1 MIPPGTHVNPCDDG
15 LELYR
20 RMLLIRLFEERLLE
34 SFTRGLI
41 FGTTHTAIGQ
51 EADGVGVLSC
61 SLPGDVVVSNH
72 RGHGHFLA
80 YGAPMHALAAEM
92 MGRRSGVCR
101 GRGGSQHLHWGDF
114 YASGILGGTVPLAVG
129 MALAERERG
138 THAVVIAFLGDGTL
152 GEGVV
157 YESLNLAALWKLP
170 VVFIVENNRYA
181 QSTPI
186 EQHLAGSLPGRF
198 AAFGIPA
205 LEQDTTDVLLV
216 RSLAQPLI
224 DAARSGAG
232 PQALILHTYRFSAHS
247 KGDDTRDPQEIARY
261 RQKDP
266 LPLHAARLEA
276 SLVRRAEQE
285 AQAAVEEAFRA
296 AEAEARADPG
306 ELTPALG
313 DRR

>member
-1 MIPPGTHVNPCDDG
+1 
-15 LELYR
+15 
-20 RMLLIRLFEERLLE
+20 MLLIRAFEERVLE
-34 SFTRGLI
+34 SFTRGLV

-80 YGAPMHALAAEM
+80 YGGPMDALAAEM
-92 MGRRSGVCR
+92 MGRGSGVCR
-101 GRGGSQHLHWGDF
+101 GRGGSQHLHWKDF

-138 THAVVIAFLGDGTL
+138 MHAIVIAFLGDGTL

-157 YESLNLAALWKLP
+157 YESLNMAALWKLP
-170 VVFIVENNRYA
+170 VVFVVENNRYA
-181 QSTPI
+181 QTTPI
-186 EQHLAGSLPGRF
+186 EQHMAGSLRGRF
-198 AAFGIPA
+198 AAFGIPV
-205 LEQDTTDVLLV
+205 LEQDTTDVLVV

-247 KGDDTRDPQEIARY
+247 KGDDTRDPQEVERY
-261 RQKDP
+261 RKNDP
-266 LPLHAARLEA
+266 LPLHAARLDA
-276 SLVRRAEQE
+276 SQVRQVELKARS
-285 AQAAVEEAFRA
+285 AVEEAFRA
-296 AEAEARADPG
+296 AEAEAPAEPG
-306 ELTPALG
+306 EMTPALG

>member
-1 MIPPGTHVNPCDDG
+1 
-15 LELYR
+15 
-20 RMLLIRLFEERLLE
+20 MLLIRAFEERVLE
-34 SFTRGLI
+34 SFTRGLV

-80 YGAPMHALAAEM
+80 YGGPMDALAAEM
-92 MGRRSGVCR
+92 MGRGGGVCR
-101 GRGGSQHLHWGDF
+101 GRGGSQHLHWKDF

-138 THAVVIAFLGDGTL
+138 MHAIVIAFLGDGTL

-157 YESLNLAALWKLP
+157 YESLNMAALWKLP
-170 VVFIVENNRYA
+170 VVFVVENNRYA
-181 QSTPI
+181 QTTPI
-186 EQHLAGSLPGRF
+186 EQHMAGSLPGRF
-198 AAFGIPA
+198 AAFGIPV
-205 LEQDTTDVLLV
+205 LEQDTTDVLVV

-247 KGDDTRDPQEIARY
+247 KGDDTRDPQEVERY
-261 RQKDP
+261 RKNDP
-266 LPLHAARLEA
+266 LPLHAARLDA
-276 SLVRRAEQE
+276 SQVRQVELKAR
-285 AQAAVEEAFRA
+285 AAVEEAFRA
-296 AEAEARADPG
+296 AEAEAPAEPG
-306 ELTPALG
+306 EMTPALG

>member
-1 MIPPGTHVNPCDDG
+1 
-15 LELYR
+15 
-20 RMLLIRLFEERLLE
+20 MLLIRVFEERVLE
-34 SFTRGLI
+34 SFSRGLV

-80 YGAPMHALAAEM
+80 YGGPMQALAAEM
-92 MGRRSGVCR
+92 MGRRSGVCL
-101 GRGGSQHLHWGDF
+101 GRGGSQHLHWRDF

-138 THAVVIAFLGDGTL
+138 THSIVICFLGDGTL

-157 YESLNLAALWKLP
+157 YESLNMAALWKLP
-170 VVFIVENNRYA
+170 VVFVVENNRYA
-181 QSTPI
+181 QTTPI
-186 EQHLAGSLPGRF
+186 QQHMAGSLPARF

-205 LEQDTTDVLLV
+205 LEQDTTDVLVV
-216 RSLAQPLI
+216 RSLTQPLI

-247 KGDDTRDPQEIARY
+247 KGDDTRDPQEVERY

-266 LPLHAARLEA
+266 LPLHAARFDA
-276 SLVRRAEQE
+276 SQVSRVEQE
-285 AQAAVEEAFRA
+285 ARAAIEEAFRA
-296 AEAEARADPG
+296 AEGEAPSDPA